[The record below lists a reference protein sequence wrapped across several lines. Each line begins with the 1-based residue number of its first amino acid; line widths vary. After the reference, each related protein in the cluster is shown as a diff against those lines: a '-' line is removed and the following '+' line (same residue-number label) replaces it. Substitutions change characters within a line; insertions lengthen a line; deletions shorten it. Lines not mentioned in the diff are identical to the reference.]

1 MWKTV
6 VRRILIMIPQL
17 FILSILVFL
26 IGKMMP
32 GDPFT
37 GLITNP
43 KVDAHRIEEL
53 REKAGLNDPWP
64 VQYTNWMKR
73 ILLHGDFGMSY
84 TYKLPVK
91 DKIMLPAQN
100 TLWLSL
106 ITVILTYL
114 IGVPLGVFSGRYDG
128 SKFDKAVMVYTFIT
142 YAIPIFILS
151 LVFLLLFGYR
161 LRIFPTSGFVSLEA
175 MTGSKGHFA
184 LSRLYHMLLPAI
196 TAALL
201 RTTGIVQYLRNEVID
216 AKSQDYVKTARSKG
230 VPINKVYSRHIF
242 RNSLLP
248 IAAFFGF
255 TVTGLLAG
263 SIFIETIF
271 MYQGMG
277 MLFIESIFSRDY
289 SVINAL
295 TLLYGTLALFG
306 SLISDIIMIIV
317 DPRIRIE

>member
-1 MWKTV
+1 MWKTI
-6 VRRILIMIPQL
+6 VRRVLIMIPQL
-17 FILSILVFL
+17 FILSIIVFL

-43 KVDAHRIEEL
+43 KIDAHRIEEL

-64 VQYTNWMKR
+64 VQYKNWMKR
-73 ILLHGDFGMSY
+73 ILLPGDFGVSY
-84 TYKLPVK
+84 TYKIPVT
-91 DKIMLPAQN
+91 DKLKLPAQN

-106 ITVILTYL
+106 LTVILTYV
-114 IGVPLGVFSGRYDG
+114 IAVPLGIYSGRYDG
-128 SKFDKAVMVYTFIT
+128 SKFDKAVLVYNFIT
-142 YAIPIFILS
+142 YAIPSFILS
-151 LVFLLLFGYR
+151 LLFLLLFGYR
-161 LRIFPTSGFVSLEA
+161 LRIFPTSGFVGLEA
-175 MTGSKGHFA
+175 IGTT
-184 LSRLYHMLLPAI
+184 SRYFFSRIYHMLLPAI
-196 TAALL
+196 TGALL

-216 AKSQDYVKTARSKG
+216 AKGQDYVKTARSKG
-230 VPINKVYSRHIF
+230 VPIDKVYSHHIF

-263 SIFIETIF
+263 SVFIETVF

-277 MLFIESIFSRDY
+277 LLFIESIASRDY
-289 SVINAL
+289 SIINAL
-295 TLLYGTLALFG
+295 TLLYGALALLG
-306 SLISDIIMIIV
+306 SLISDIVMIIV

>member
-6 VRRILIMIPQL
+6 VRRVLIMIPQL
-17 FILSILVFL
+17 FILSVLVFL

-37 GLITNP
+37 GLLGNP
-43 KVDAHRIEEL
+43 NVKASRIEEL
-53 REKAGLNDPWP
+53 RAMAGLDDPWP
-64 VQYTNWMKR
+64 VQYKNWITK
-73 ILLHGDFGMSY
+73 IILHGDFGVSY
-84 TYKLPVK
+84 TYKIPVT
-91 DKIMLPAQN
+91 DKIRLPAQN

-106 ITVILTYL
+106 LTVMLTYA
-114 IGVPLGVFSGRYDG
+114 IAVPLGIRAGRYNG
-128 SKFDKAVMVYTFIT
+128 SKFHKAVLVYNFIT
-142 YAIPIFILS
+142 YAIPTFILS
-151 LVFLLLFGYR
+151 LLSLLLFGYR
-161 LRIFPTSGFVSLEA
+161 LKIFPTSGFVSLDA
-175 MTGSKGHFA
+175 VGNTMRYIGS
-184 LSRLYHMLLPAI
+184 RIYHMLLPAM
-196 TAALL
+196 TAAVL

-230 VPINKVYSRHIF
+230 VPIDKVYTHHIF

-263 SIFIETIF
+263 SIFVETIF

-277 MLFIESIFSRDY
+277 LLFIESIMSRDY
-289 SVINAL
+289 SIINAL

-306 SLISDIIMIIV
+306 SLLSDIIMIIV

>member
-6 VRRILIMIPQL
+6 IRRILIMIPQL

-43 KVDAHRIEEL
+43 KIDASRIEEL

-64 VQYTNWMKR
+64 IQYKNWMKR
-73 ILLHGDFGMSY
+73 ILLHGDFGISY
-84 TYKLPVK
+84 TYRLPVM
-91 DKIMLPAQN
+91 DKIKLPAQN
-100 TLWLSL
+100 TLWLSF
-106 ITVILTYL
+106 ITVIFTYL
-114 IGVPLGVFSGRYDG
+114 IAVPLGIYSGRYDG

-161 LRIFPTSGFVSLEA
+161 LRIFPTSGFVSLDA
-175 MTGSKGHFA
+175 IGTKFRFIA
-184 LSRLYHMLLPAI
+184 SRFYHMLLPAI

-230 VPINKVYSRHIF
+230 VPIDKVYSCHIF

>member
-1 MWKTV
+1 MWKTI
-6 VRRILIMIPQL
+6 VRRVLIMIPQL
-17 FILSILVFL
+17 FILSIIVFL

-43 KVDAHRIEEL
+43 KIDAHRIEEL

-64 VQYTNWMKR
+64 VQYKNWMKR
-73 ILLHGDFGMSY
+73 ILLHGDFGVSY
-84 TYKLPVK
+84 TYKIPVT
-91 DKIMLPAQN
+91 DKLKLPAQN

-106 ITVILTYL
+106 LTVILTYV
-114 IGVPLGVFSGRYDG
+114 IAVPLGIYSGRYDG
-128 SKFDKAVMVYTFIT
+128 SKFDKAVLVYNFIT
-142 YAIPIFILS
+142 YAIPSFILS
-151 LVFLLLFGYR
+151 LLFLLLFGYR
-161 LRIFPTSGFVSLEA
+161 LRIFPTSGFVGLEA
-175 MTGSKGHFA
+175 IGTT
-184 LSRLYHMLLPAI
+184 SRYFFSRIYHMLLPAI
-196 TAALL
+196 TGALL

-216 AKSQDYVKTARSKG
+216 AKGQDYVKTARSKG
-230 VPINKVYSRHIF
+230 VPIDKVYSHHIF

-263 SIFIETIF
+263 SVFIETVF

-277 MLFIESIFSRDY
+277 LLFIESIASRDY
-289 SVINAL
+289 SIINAL
-295 TLLYGTLALFG
+295 TLLYGALALLG
-306 SLISDIIMIIV
+306 SLISDIVMIIV

>member
-1 MWKTV
+1 
-6 VRRILIMIPQL
+6 MIPQL
-17 FILSILVFL
+17 FILSVLVFL

-37 GLITNP
+37 GLIGNP
-43 KVDAHRIEEL
+43 NIKASRIEEL

-64 VQYTNWMKR
+64 VQYKNWMGR
-73 ILLHGDFGMSY
+73 ILLHGDFGVSY
-84 TYKLPVK
+84 TYGIPVT
-91 DKIMLPAQN
+91 DKIKLPAQN

-106 ITVILTYL
+106 LTVVLTYA
-114 IGVPLGVFSGRYDG
+114 IAVPLGIRAGRYNG
-128 SKFDKAVMVYTFIT
+128 SKFDKAVLVYNFIT
-142 YAIPIFILS
+142 YAIPTFILGLLS
-151 LVFLLLFGYR
+151 LLFFGYR
-161 LRIFPTSGFVSLEA
+161 LRIFPTSGFVGLEA
-175 MTGSKGHFA
+175 MGNSGRYVA
-184 LSRLYHMLLPAI
+184 SRIYHMLLPAI
-196 TAALL
+196 TAAVL
-201 RTTGIVQYLRNEVID
+201 RTTGVVQYLRNEVID

-230 VPINKVYSRHIF
+230 VPIDKVYTRHIF

-277 MLFIESIFSRDY
+277 LLFIEAIMSRDY
-289 SVINAL
+289 AIINAL

>member
-6 VRRILIMIPQL
+6 VRRVLIMIPQL
-17 FILSILVFL
+17 FILSVLVFL

-37 GLITNP
+37 GLLGNP
-43 KVDAHRIEEL
+43 NVKASRIEEL
-53 REKAGLNDPWP
+53 RAMAGLDDPWP
-64 VQYTNWMKR
+64 VQYKNWITK
-73 ILLHGDFGMSY
+73 IILHGDFGVSY
-84 TYKLPVK
+84 TYKIPVT
-91 DKIMLPAQN
+91 DKIRLPAQN

-106 ITVILTYL
+106 LTVMLTYA
-114 IGVPLGVFSGRYDG
+114 IAVPLGIRAGRYNG
-128 SKFDKAVMVYTFIT
+128 SKFDKAVLVYNFIT
-142 YAIPIFILS
+142 YAIPTFILS
-151 LVFLLLFGYR
+151 LLSLLLFGYR
-161 LRIFPTSGFVSLEA
+161 LKIFPTSGFVSLDA
-175 MTGSKGHFA
+175 VGNTMRYIGS
-184 LSRLYHMLLPAI
+184 RIYHMLLPAM
-196 TAALL
+196 TAAVL

-230 VPINKVYSRHIF
+230 VPIDKVYTHHIF

-263 SIFIETIF
+263 SIFVETIF

-277 MLFIESIFSRDY
+277 LLFIESIMSRDY
-289 SVINAL
+289 SIINAL

-306 SLISDIIMIIV
+306 SLLSDIIMIIV

>member
-1 MWKTV
+1 MWKTI

-17 FILSILVFL
+17 FILSVLVFL

-37 GLITNP
+37 GLIGNP
-43 KVDAHRIEEL
+43 NIKASRIEEL

-64 VQYTNWMKR
+64 VQYKNWMGR
-73 ILLHGDFGMSY
+73 ILLHGDFGVSY
-84 TYKLPVK
+84 TYG
-91 DKIMLPAQN
+91 I
-100 TLWLSL
+100 
-106 ITVILTYL
+106 
-114 IGVPLGVFSGRYDG
+114 PLGIRAGRYNG
-128 SKFDKAVMVYTFIT
+128 SKFDKAVLVYNFIT
-142 YAIPIFILS
+142 YAIPTFILGLLS
-151 LVFLLLFGYR
+151 LLFFGYR
-161 LRIFPTSGFVSLEA
+161 LRIFPTSGFVGLEA
-175 MTGSKGHFA
+175 MGNSGRYVA
-184 LSRLYHMLLPAI
+184 SRIYHMLLPAI
-196 TAALL
+196 TAAVL
-201 RTTGIVQYLRNEVID
+201 RTTGVVQYLRNEVID

-230 VPINKVYSRHIF
+230 VPIDKVYTHHIF

-277 MLFIESIFSRDY
+277 LLFIESIMSRDY

>member
-37 GLITNP
+37 GLVGNP
-43 KVDAHRIEEL
+43 NIKASRIEEL

-64 VQYTNWMKR
+64 VQYKNWMGR
-73 ILLHGDFGMSY
+73 ILLHGDFGISY
-84 TYKLPVK
+84 TYKIPVK
-91 DKIMLPAQN
+91 DKIKLPAQN

-106 ITVILTYL
+106 LTVILTYA
-114 IGVPLGVFSGRYDG
+114 IAVPLGIHAGRYNG
-128 SKFDKAVMVYTFIT
+128 SKFDKAVLIYNFIT
-142 YAIPIFILS
+142 YAIPTFILGLLS
-151 LVFLLLFGYR
+151 LLLFGYR
-161 LRIFPTSGFVSLEA
+161 LRIFPTSGFVGLDA
-175 MTGSKGHFA
+175 IGSGGRFIV
-184 LSRLYHMLLPAI
+184 SRIYHML
-196 TAALL
+196 
-201 RTTGIVQYLRNEVID
+201 
-216 AKSQDYVKTARSKG
+216 KSQDYVKTARSKG
-230 VPINKVYSRHIF
+230 VPIDKVYSHHIF

-277 MLFIESIFSRDY
+277 LLFIESIMSRDY
-289 SVINAL
+289 SIINAL
-295 TLLYGTLALFG
+295 TLLYGALALFG
-306 SLISDIIMIIV
+306 SLISDIVMIII
-317 DPRIRIE
+317 DPRIRID

>member
-6 VRRILIMIPQL
+6 VRRVLIMIPQL
-17 FILSILVFL
+17 FILSVLVFL

-37 GLITNP
+37 GLLGNP
-43 KVDAHRIEEL
+43 NVKASRIEEL
-53 REKAGLNDPWP
+53 RAMAGLDDPWP
-64 VQYTNWMKR
+64 VQYKNWITK
-73 ILLHGDFGMSY
+73 IILHGDFGVSY
-84 TYKLPVK
+84 TYKIPVT
-91 DKIMLPAQN
+91 DKIRLPAQN

-106 ITVILTYL
+106 LTVMLTYA
-114 IGVPLGVFSGRYDG
+114 IAVPLGIRAGRYNG
-128 SKFDKAVMVYTFIT
+128 SKFDKAVLVYNFIT
-142 YAIPIFILS
+142 YAIPTFILS
-151 LVFLLLFGYR
+151 LLSLLLFGYR
-161 LRIFPTSGFVSLEA
+161 LKIFPTSGFVSLDA
-175 MTGSKGHFA
+175 VGNTMRYIGS
-184 LSRLYHMLLPAI
+184 RIYHMLLPAM
-196 TAALL
+196 TAAVL

-230 VPINKVYSRHIF
+230 VPIDKVYTHHIF

-263 SIFIETIF
+263 SIFVETIF

-277 MLFIESIFSRDY
+277 LLFIESIMSRDY

-306 SLISDIIMIIV
+306 SLLSDIIMIIV

>member
-1 MWKTV
+1 MWKTI

-17 FILSILVFL
+17 FILSVLVFL

-37 GLITNP
+37 GLIGNP
-43 KVDAHRIEEL
+43 NIKASRIEEL

-64 VQYTNWMKR
+64 IQYKNWMGR
-73 ILLHGDFGMSY
+73 ILLHGDFGVSY
-84 TYKLPVK
+84 TYGIPVT
-91 DKIMLPAQN
+91 DKIKLPAQN

-106 ITVILTYL
+106 LTVVLTYA
-114 IGVPLGVFSGRYDG
+114 IAVPLGIRAGRYNG
-128 SKFDKAVMVYTFIT
+128 SKFDKAVLVYNFIT
-142 YAIPIFILS
+142 YAIPTFILGLLS
-151 LVFLLLFGYR
+151 LLFFGYR
-161 LRIFPTSGFVSLEA
+161 LRIFPTSGFVGLEA
-175 MTGSKGHFA
+175 MGNSGRYVA
-184 LSRLYHMLLPAI
+184 SRIYHMLLPAI
-196 TAALL
+196 TAAVL
-201 RTTGIVQYLRNEVID
+201 RTTGVVQYLRNEVID

-230 VPINKVYSRHIF
+230 VPIDKVYTRHIF

-277 MLFIESIFSRDY
+277 LLFIEAIMSRDY
-289 SVINAL
+289 AIINAL
-295 TLLYGTLALFG
+295 ALLYGTLALFG

>member
-17 FILSILVFL
+17 FILSIIVFL

-53 REKAGLNDPWP
+53 REKAGLNDPWS
-64 VQYTNWMKR
+64 VQYKNWMKR
-73 ILLHGDFGMSY
+73 ILLHGDFGISY

-91 DKIMLPAQN
+91 EKIQLPARN

-106 ITVILTYL
+106 LTVVLTYL
-114 IGVPLGVFSGRYDG
+114 IAVPLGIFSGRYDG
-128 SKFDKAVMVYTFIT
+128 SKFDKAVLVYNFIT
-142 YAIPIFILS
+142 YAIPSFILS
-151 LVFLLLFGYR
+151 LVFLLLFGFKLR
-161 LRIFPTSGFVSLEA
+161 LFPTSGFVSLEA
-175 MTGSKGHFA
+175 MGTKAAFFF
-184 LSRLYHMLLPAI
+184 SRIYHMLLPAI
-196 TAALL
+196 TGALL

-230 VPINKVYSRHIF
+230 VPINKVYSHHIF

-263 SIFIETIF
+263 SVFIETVF

-277 MLFIESIFSRDY
+277 LLFIESILSRDY

-306 SLISDIIMIIV
+306 SLISDIVMIIV

>member
-1 MWKTV
+1 MWKTI

-17 FILSILVFL
+17 FILSVLVFL

-37 GLITNP
+37 GLISNP
-43 KVDAHRIEEL
+43 NIDASRIEEL

-64 VQYTNWMKR
+64 VQYKNWMGR
-73 ILLHGDFGMSY
+73 ILLHGDFGVSY
-84 TYKLPVK
+84 TYKIPVK
-91 DKIMLPAQN
+91 DKILLPAQN

-106 ITVILTYL
+106 LTVILTYA
-114 IGVPLGVFSGRYDG
+114 IP
-128 SKFDKAVMVYTFIT
+128 TFIL
-142 YAIPIFILS
+142 ALLS
-151 LVFLLLFGYR
+151 LLLFGYR
-161 LRIFPTSGFVSLEA
+161 LKIFPTSGFVGLDA
-175 MTGSKGHFA
+175 MGHRGRFI

-196 TAALL
+196 TAAVL
-201 RTTGIVQYLRNEVID
+201 RTTSIVQYLRNEIID

-230 VPINKVYSRHIF
+230 VPIDKVYTHHIF

-263 SIFIETIF
+263 SVFIETVF

-277 MLFIESIFSRDY
+277 LLFIESIASRDY
-289 SVINAL
+289 SIINAL
-295 TLLYGTLALFG
+295 TLLYGALALLG
-306 SLISDIIMIIV
+306 SLISDIVMIIV

>member
-1 MWKTV
+1 MWKTI

-17 FILSILVFL
+17 FILSVLVFL

-37 GLITNP
+37 GLIGNP
-43 KVDAHRIEEL
+43 NIKASRIEEL

-64 VQYTNWMKR
+64 IQYKNWMGR
-73 ILLHGDFGMSY
+73 ILLHGDFGVSY
-84 TYKLPVK
+84 TYGIPVT
-91 DKIMLPAQN
+91 DKIKLPAQN

-106 ITVILTYL
+106 LTVVLTYA
-114 IGVPLGVFSGRYDG
+114 IAVPLGIRAGRYNG
-128 SKFDKAVMVYTFIT
+128 SKFDKAVLVYNFIT
-142 YAIPIFILS
+142 YAIPTFILGLLS
-151 LVFLLLFGYR
+151 LLFFGYR
-161 LRIFPTSGFVSLEA
+161 LKIFPTSGFVGLEA
-175 MTGSKGHFA
+175 MGNSGRYVA
-184 LSRLYHMLLPAI
+184 SRIYHMLLPAI
-196 TAALL
+196 TAAVL
-201 RTTGIVQYLRNEVID
+201 RTTGVVQYLRNEVID

-230 VPINKVYSRHIF
+230 VPIDKVYTRHIF

-277 MLFIESIFSRDY
+277 LLFIEAIMSRDY
-289 SVINAL
+289 AIINAL
-295 TLLYGTLALFG
+295 ALLYGTLALFG